1 MLEKIASA
9 RINHMDVREVDMKAH
24 SLPEAREYIEDRLFS
39 MGQPKSS
46 VMETVVVF
54 EEVFMAAIHQNANS
68 NITAKVTVENR
79 FGEVT
84 VKLFYEGER
93 FQIERLGNE
102 EFSAGILNGFR
113 DKMFTAYRRGVNS
126 ITIRVQN
133 SRRMVML
140 RYVIIFLLALVVNA
154 VIGQMGTS
162 ARDFVHSKFVLPII
176 KFILNAVLLISTPL
190 AFFTL
195 VKNIITLI
203 NANRRR
209 TDSGKIILQVVLQSM
224 TAIVISMLAVVLLSK
239 ITVNTY
245 VEYYASFQ
253 ITELE
258 EVMSLDLIGFLFPSG
273 IDEFFSLTKPFA
285 FISLAILTSLA
296 ICNSEEYFDT
306 LRHAVESISALLCK
320 MLNIVLTI
328 LPVAYFAAILD
339 DILFFPTMDHILEY
353 AFMVAYVF
361 LTAFV
366 LIGVY
371 CIVIKVRGGNPVGF
385 IRKSLPAIKENILIG
400 SSVDAAPYNIRFF
413 SRTFHIPV
421 KDLSDNLPLL
431 AQVSQAG
438 NCLCFTFISMAFL
451 FLCNEEFTLLK
462 LGIIAIMSFFLG
474 IGSPGQQG
482 GILAGAVI
490 INAFLGIPLMETVS
504 AAIIWEVLFGQ
515 LATFINTWGDIVN
528 VYVGHLKKGAD
539 FSRRDVSSR

>member
-1 MLEKIASA
+1 MLKKIRAG
-9 RINHMDVREVDMKAH
+9 RINHMEVREVELKAH
-24 SLPEAREYIEDRLFS
+24 SLPEAREYIEDRLLS

-46 VMETVVVF
+46 VMEAVVVF

-93 FQIERLGNE
+93 FQIDKLRNE

-113 DKMFTAYRRGVNS
+113 DKMFTVYRRGINS
-126 ITIRVQN
+126 ITVRVQN
-133 SRRMVML
+133 CRRMALL
-140 RYVIIFLLALVVNA
+140 RYVFIFLLALATSAVVR
-154 VIGQMGTS
+154 QMGD
-162 ARDFVHSKFVLPII
+162 AAKDFVQDKFVLPII
-176 KFILNAVLLISTPL
+176 SFMLNAVLLISTPL

-209 TDSGKIILQVVLQSM
+209 TDSGKIILQVALQSM
-224 TAIVISMLAVVLLSK
+224 LAILISMLAVVLLSK

-245 VEYYASFQ
+245 AEYYAGFR

-258 EVMSLDLIGFLFPSG
+258 ELMSLDLIGFFFPSG

-285 FISLAILTSLA
+285 FISLAILTALA

-306 LRHAVESISALLCK
+306 LRHAVEAISAMLCK

-328 LPVAYFAAILD
+328 LPLAYFAAILD
-339 DILFFPTMDHILEY
+339 DVLFFSAAGHILEY
-353 AFMVAYVF
+353 SFMVLYV
-361 LTAFV
+361 V
-366 LIGVY
+366 LIVAILFGVY
-371 CIVIKVRGGNPVGF
+371 CIAIKARGGNPVGF
-385 IRKSLPAIKENILIG
+385 IRKSLPAIKENIRIG
-400 SSVDAAPYNIRFF
+400 SSIDAVPYNIRFLN
-413 SRTFHIPV
+413 RTFHIPV
-421 KDLSDNLPLL
+421 KDLSDNLPVL

-438 NCLCFTFISMAFL
+438 NCLCFTVISMAFL
-451 FLCNEEFTLLK
+451 FLCNEEYTPIK
-462 LGIIAIMSFFLG
+462 LGVVAVMSLFMG

-482 GILAGAVI
+482 GILAGALI

-504 AAIIWEVLFGQ
+504 VAIIWEILFGP
-515 LATFINTWGDIVN
+515 LATFVNTWGDIVI
-528 VYVGHLKKGAD
+528 VYARHLKKQKTAN
-539 FSRRDVSSR
+539 RDVPS